1 MIFVFCEHGELGKYL
16 RKPIVRRRHVQF
28 VFDVQEIL
36 RITEKWKKKKSSST
50 RVYTLPSAG
59 IFVETTPNRTYFQK
73 QFVRER
79 DSYDDGG
86 QAHLGRVHDVL
97 LRHPEVSHHGRIVRR
112 VDFEQPVVQHH
123 GLFGVLV
130 VIVLVDVVRSGYGR
144 VHQFYADLKNHTLS
158 LQKTA
163 GWPLFRR
170 RRFFF
175 LFFITLRGFSFLVF
189 HYSDTVSFLNSVA
202 TEKSW
207 YYVDKYRIRKI
218 SNYPRRKSYST
229 RFSTFFFYF
238 LRKSEIDQSRGK
250 NIIKFPA
257 VTLPEKFFC

>member
-1 MIFVFCEHGELGKYL
+1 MSKKFCGLQRNE
-16 RKPIVRRRHVQF
+16 
-28 VFDVQEIL
+28 
-36 RITEKWKKKKSSST
+36 KKKKSSST
-50 RVYTLPSAG
+50 RVYTLPLAG

-97 LRHPEVSHHGRIVRR
+97 LRHPEVGHHGRIVRR

-144 VHQFYADLKNHTLS
+144 VHQFYADLKNHTTLS

-170 RRFFF
+170 RRFIFCFSSRYARVFF
-175 LFFITLRGFSFLVF
+175 SRFPLLGHGFVFKLSCDGEELILR
-189 HYSDTVSFLNSVA
+189 
-202 TEKSW
+202 
-207 YYVDKYRIRKI
+207 R
-218 SNYPRRKSYST
+218 
-229 RFSTFFFYF
+229 
-238 LRKSEIDQSRGK
+238 
-250 NIIKFPA
+250 
-257 VTLPEKFFC
+257 